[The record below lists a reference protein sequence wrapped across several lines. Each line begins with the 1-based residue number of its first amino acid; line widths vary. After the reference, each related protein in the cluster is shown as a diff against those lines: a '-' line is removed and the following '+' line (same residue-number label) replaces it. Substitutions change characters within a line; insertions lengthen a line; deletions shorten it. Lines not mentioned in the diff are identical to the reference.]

1 MTTIEYALAFQFK
14 ARWHWHIQDTIKFQN
29 IEDARAELAYEVE
42 RAKSTPQGWAKNW
55 KIVSRNITDW
65 KDVK

>member
-1 MTTIEYALAFQFK
+1 MATTEYALAFQFK
-14 ARWHWHIQDTIKFQN
+14 ARGHWHIQTPFLFQN

-55 KIVSRNITDW
+55 KIVSRKITDW